1 MTHYANF
8 DDIPRGEFSIISADP
23 PWKFLTYSPKGK
35 LKKSAE
41 LHYRTMDLDQIAE
54 LPVADLAAPDCAL
67 FLWAT
72 APMLLEGLAMM
83 GAWGFKYKTNL
94 AWGKT
99 TKHGKISYG
108 LGFRIR
114 NSHEHILLGVRGNPK
129 NTRTERSLIM
139 AQVREHSRKPD
150 EAATLIE
157 RWLPGARRIDL
168 FGGRTTR
175 PGWSSFGN
183 QAGVFDEKIADVE
196 TAR

>member
-1 MTHYANF
+1 MTHYTNF
-8 DDIPRGEFSIISADP
+8 DDIPRGAFDLICADC

-54 LPVADLAAPDCAL
+54 LPVAELAAPDCAL

-83 GAWGFKYKTNL
+83 GAWGFKYKSNL
-94 AWGKT
+94 VWGKT
-99 TKHGKISYG
+99 TKHGKVAFSTGY
-108 LGFRIR
+108 RIR
-114 NSHEHILLGVRGNPK
+114 NSHEHLLLGVRGNPK
-129 NTRTERSLIM
+129 NTHGERSLIL
-139 AQVREHSRKPD
+139 AKVRAHSQKPD
-150 EAATLIE
+150 EAAALME

-175 PGWSSFGN
+175 PGWHSYGD
-183 QAGVFDEKIADVE
+183 QPGLFDEKIADAE
-196 TAR
+196 TPH